1 MCCSPVGR
9 LWRPAVCSWDLLHML
24 GSILDHV
31 RHDPW
36 LQSCAQPTGPPPT
49 GCPSCTGLPEEVAVV
64 KHVLQSNW
72 AAVAFSSLDREATR
86 CWEVYGAPRD
96 SLDSPQAR
104 QNTECLD
111 KSLLYKGTL
120 CSCAAQVEQA
130 FVSVWARA
138 GGQGGGAQTPG
149 LAQMQ

>member
-1 MCCSPVGR
+1 M
-9 LWRPAVCSWDLLHML
+9 
-24 GSILDHV
+24 
-31 RHDPW
+31 
-36 LQSCAQPTGPPPT
+36 
-49 GCPSCTGLPEEVAVV
+49 V
-64 KHVLQSNW
+64 KHVLQSSW

-111 KSLLYKGTL
+111 TSMVHKGTL

-130 FVSVWARA
+130 FVSVWAIV
-138 GGQGGGAQTPG
+138 GGQGGGTQIVG
-149 LAQMQ
+149 LAETQ